1 MLTANA
7 TDALCNGGNGSLS
20 FSATGG
26 TGNMTYTVNGT
37 SATSP
42 MTPTAGTYAIVA
54 TDANGCSVAT
64 SLTITEPTAVVLTA
78 NATDA
83 LCNGGNGSLS
93 FSATGGTGSM
103 TYTVNG
109 TSATSPMTT
118 AAGTFVVVATDANNC
133 SAQTTLTVVVP
144 TALNLTASS
153 TNVVCAGGNGI
164 LTFNATGGTGS
175 KVYTVNGVLSN
186 SPLAT
191 AAGTYT
197 IVATDANGCTASTVR
212 TITTINA
219 LPTVSLGSD
228 VMICQGGSTNL
239 TLSFTGNAPWI
250 YTINGG
256 SPQMTALSTVS
267 LTVNP
272 FISTQYII
280 TSLSDATCSNAVTD
294 SVWVN
299 TQPCGNLMPVI
310 TSVLNYAVTYKIT
323 TPPYTITATNTPT
336 SFAAVG
342 LPSGLNISSTTG
354 IISGNANALPGI
366 YQVNISAINQYGS
379 DTKTLLITVN
389 PRQLTVAGVTA
400 NNKVYDATT
409 TATLSGTPTLV
420 GKAAGDVV
428 NIDGIP
434 VADFNNSNV
443 GTAKPVSVSGY
454 TLSGAQAAFYTLTQP
469 ALNANITARPATV
482 TGITAASK
490 VYDGITNTTILGTP
504 VAVGLVPGDL
514 VSLNTFGAAANFV
527 TPTYGYNKQVNFSGY
542 SIVGANASNYN
553 FSQPASVVADI
564 ICASP
569 TLVSIVPT
577 GNQATVTWIGG
588 ALSYVLE
595 YRQVGTISWTAVST
609 SAAFFKITG
618 LTPSTNYEVRLKLSC
633 VQGIMSD
640 YVYGTFTTSSGC
652 SIPVLTTQTV
662 NGNSAKVNWNGSA
675 DSIYQIS
682 IKLANS
688 PLWGSNTN
696 LTAKNRI
703 FSGLTINTAY
713 EYRVR
718 SICKNGD
725 ISVWVN
731 GQFTTTSGCGLPTL
745 GTATPSGTSAMVTW
759 SGSSDSIYQVS
770 VKPANSQV
778 WGTPINTSTLNRNI
792 TGLTISTLY
801 DYQVRSICKNGDV
814 SDWVAGQFTT
824 NSGCG
829 LPSLNAPSAISGNSA
844 TVNWTGTSD
853 SIYQVSFKAV
863 ASANWSVPTNTVMLS
878 NKILN
883 LNVSTSYDYRIRSV
897 CKSGDASAW
906 VAGQFTTNGGCGL
919 PIINATTNIN
929 GNSAIVNWTSMSD
942 SVHQISFKPATSAI
956 WSQQTLAPGTSY
968 RLTGLMVN
976 TVYNFRLRSI
986 CKNGDIS
993 NWVTGTFTTN
1003 GGCPVVTL
1011 NTPVVSSSN
1020 AVVSW
1025 SNVQAISYRLEF
1037 KLSTAT
1043 NWWLHTNSPGT
1054 TRTIYGLQPN
1064 KTYNYRVRSSCS
1076 NADMSAWVT
1085 GTFTTPALAKENNT
1099 AIATLFN
1106 VNGTLNEEGMADLSW
1121 SSLSEWKVSGYEVEH
1136 RIGDNPFTPIA
1147 TITSKAIDGNS
1158 EEILEYQTRHTDM
1171 PYGLNQYRIW
1181 VLGLDGSRTLHNDV
1195 ISLRKSPFET
1205 VVSAYPNPASSQ
1217 IHLMVKT
1224 DKTHPVDVK
1233 FLDAT
1238 GRTIKAMSVSVQPG
1252 NNDIPVD
1259 IDALP
1264 VALYTI
1270 AVYRDGAL
1278 IYTGRF
1284 QKIH

>member
-1 MLTANA
+1 
-7 TDALCNGGNGSLS
+7 
-20 FSATGG
+20 
-26 TGNMTYTVNGT
+26 
-37 SATSP
+37 

-54 TDANGCSVAT
+54 TDANGCSAST
-64 SLTITEPTAVVLTA
+64 SLTISEPSAVTLSA
-78 NATDA
+78 SASNA
-83 LCNGGNGSLS
+83 LCNGDNGSLT
-93 FSATGGTGSM
+93 FNATGGTGNM

-109 TSATSPMTT
+109 TSVTSPMSTG
-118 AAGTFVVVATDANNC
+118 AGTYTIVAADANNC
-133 SAQTTLTVVVP
+133 SAQTILNVIVPSALSLTS
-144 TALNLTASS
+144 SS

-164 LTFNATGGTGS
+164 LTFNATGGTGN
-175 KVYTVNGVLSN
+175 KTYTVNGVLSN

-239 TLSFTGNAPWI
+239 TLSFTGNAPWV

-256 SPQMTALSTVS
+256 SPQLTASNLVS
-267 LTVNP
+267 ITVNP
-272 FISTQYII
+272 FLSTQYII

-310 TSVLNYAVTYKIT
+310 TSALNYSVTYKIT
-323 TPPYTITATNTPT
+323 SQPYTTTATNTPT
-336 SFAAVG
+336 SFTASG
-342 LPSGLNISSTTG
+342 LPAGLTMASATG
-354 IISGNANALPGI
+354 IISGSATALPGI
-366 YQVNISAINQYGS
+366 YPVNISAINQYGS
-379 DTKTLLITVN
+379 DTKTLLITVS
-389 PRQLTVAGVTA
+389 PRQLTVSGVSA

-409 TATLSGTPTLV
+409 TATLTGTPALV
-420 GKAAGDVV
+420 GKALGDVV

-434 VADFNNSNV
+434 VADFNTISV
-443 GTAKPVSVSGY
+443 GNAKPITVTGY

-469 ALNANITARPATV
+469 ALTANITARPVTV
-482 TGITAASK
+482 TGLTAASK
-490 VYDGITNTTILGTP
+490 VFDGITNTTILGTP

-542 SIVGANASNYN
+542 SLVGTNASNYS
-553 FSQPASVVADI
+553 FTQPASVVADI

-588 ALSYVLE
+588 ALSYTLE
-595 YRQVGTISWTAVST
+595 YREVGTAAWTSVST
-609 SAAFFKITG
+609 SASFIKLTG
-618 LTPSTNYEVRLKLSC
+618 LTTATNYEIRLRLSC
-633 VQGIMSD
+633 VQGIMSN
-640 YVYGTFTTSSGC
+640 YVNGTFTTTSGC
-652 SIPVLTTQTV
+652 SIPVLTTQSV
-662 NGNSAKVNWNGSA
+662 FGNSAKVNWNGSA

-682 IKLANS
+682 FKLANS
-688 PLWGSNTN
+688 PSWGSNTN
-696 LTAKNRI
+696 LTIKNRV
-703 FSGLTINTAY
+703 FTGLTTNTAY

-731 GQFTTTSGCGLPTL
+731 GQFTTTSGCGIPSL
-745 GTATPSGTSAMVTW
+745 GTPIPSGTSAIVNW

-770 VKPANSQV
+770 VKPTNSQV
-778 WGTPINTSTLNRNI
+778 WGTPINTNTLNRNL
-792 TGLTISTLY
+792 TGLTISTQY
-801 DYQVRSICKNGDV
+801 DYQVRSICKNGDMSV
-814 SDWVAGQFTT
+814 WVAGQFTT

-829 LPSLNAPSAISGNSA
+829 LPTLNAPSAISGNSV
-844 TVNWTGTSD
+844 TVNWNGSSD
-853 SIYQVSFKAV
+853 SIYQVSFKTV
-863 ASANWSVPTNTVMLS
+863 ASANWSIPTNTSTFS

-883 LNVSTSYDYRIRSV
+883 LTVNTSYDYRIRSV

-906 VAGQFTTNGGCGL
+906 VAGQFATNGGCGL

-929 GNSAIVNWTSMSD
+929 GNSAVVNWTSMSD
-942 SVHQISFKPATSAI
+942 SVHQISFKAATSAI
-956 WSQQTLAPGTSY
+956 WSAPTLATGTSKQ
-968 RLTGLMVN
+968 LTALMVN

-1003 GGCPVVTL
+1003 NGCPVVTL
-1011 NTPVVSSSN
+1011 NTPVVGTTS
-1020 AVVSW
+1020 AVISW
-1025 SNVQAISYRLEF
+1025 SNVQAVSYSADF

-1043 NWWLHTNSPGT
+1043 SWWTLGNNPTT

-1076 NADMSAWVT
+1076 NADMSAYVT

-1099 AIATLFN
+1099 AMATLFN

-1147 TITSKAIDGNS
+1147 TITSKAVDGNS
-1158 EEILEYQTRHTDM
+1158 EDILEYQTRHTEI

-1181 VLGLDGSRTLHNDV
+1181 VLGLDGSRTLHNEV

-1205 VVSAYPNPASSQ
+1205 IVNAYPNPASSQ
-1217 IHLMVKT
+1217 IHLTVKT
-1224 DKTHPVDVK
+1224 DKTHPVDIK
-1233 FLDAT
+1233 ILDAT
-1238 GRTIKAMSVSVQPG
+1238 GRTIKAMSVSVQAG

-1270 AVYRDGAL
+1270 AVYREGAL
-1278 IYTGRF
+1278 VYTGRF
-1284 QKIH
+1284 QKIP